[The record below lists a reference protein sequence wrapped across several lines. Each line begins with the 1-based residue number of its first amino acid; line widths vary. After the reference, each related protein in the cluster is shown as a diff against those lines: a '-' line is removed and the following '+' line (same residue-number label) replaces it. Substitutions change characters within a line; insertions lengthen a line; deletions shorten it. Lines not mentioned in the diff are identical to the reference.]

1 MLTRLAKSP
10 GCAVLPGI
18 STVWEESASDV
29 ATVRALFRIKLNY
42 EVRKL
47 LEWDLH

>member
-18 STVWEESASDV
+18 SAVWEESASDV
-29 ATVRALFRIKLNY
+29 AIVRALFRIKLNY
-42 EVRKL
+42 EVQKL
-47 LEWDLH
+47 LERDLH